1 MLVINN
7 QITRTE
13 LRSFGLVTAGML
25 VLFFGLLIPWIWG
38 FAWPTWPFSVA
49 GILVIMA
56 LAVPASLRPV
66 YKVWMH
72 FASILGWVNTR
83 IILGLIFFL
92 MFLPLGLIMRLFNDP
107 MRRNLDKSIET
118 YRVPS
123 SSPKRE
129 NMEKLF

>member
-1 MLVINN
+1 MLVIDN